1 MTIQKK
7 IANKIKEKKGLTL
20 IGILLG
26 AVAFGLLAFPMAR
39 WVMSMT
45 QTVATHER
53 KVADIGIQLEMQ
65 SVLEDRWHIIN
76 DMSIDQLK
84 AATTKTTTYGKYS
97 VKEEYKAAGKYNAST
112 GACAAGTTPSSSEQ
126 LCREVTMTVTG
137 PAGTTPLGPVVA
149 IRAATPSERMAA
161 LETKAAN
168 LETKVAAAQST
179 ADTAKANAAT
189 AQSTANTAKTNA
201 ATAQASANAA
211 QSTANTAN
219 SNANSALSKFGSYY
233 TKSETYKKSEV
244 DSKVS
249 SSSTSGINGTFLWG
263 PGWCDSGYRVTVKN
277 GVIVSQYY
285 EGDHCSG

>member
-1 MTIQKK
+1 MTLQKK
-7 IANKIKEKKGLTL
+7 VANKIQEQKGVTL

-26 AVAFGLLAFPMAR
+26 AVAFGLLAIPMAR
-39 WVMSMT
+39 WVISMT
-45 QTVATHER
+45 ETVATNER

-65 SVLEDRWHIIN
+65 SALEDRWHIIN

-84 AATTKTTTYGKYS
+84 AATTKTTTYGKYT
-97 VKEEYKAAGKYNAST
+97 VKEEYKAAGKYNTST
-112 GACAAGTTPSSSEQ
+112 GACVAGTPSASEQ
-126 LCREVTMTVTG
+126 VCREVTMTVTG

-201 ATAQASANAA
+201 ATAQ
-211 QSTANTAN
+211 STANTAKT
-219 SNANSALSKFGSYY
+219 NADSALSKFGSYY
-233 TKSETYKKSEV
+233 TKTQV
-244 DSKVS
+244 DSKIS
-249 SSSTSGINGTFLWG
+249 SSGAYAVEERYNGSCSFQSGGNYRICAPIQGTGRVVCSILTN
-263 PGWCDSGYRVTVKN
+263 CD
-277 GVIVSQYY
+277 
-285 EGDHCSG
+285 